1 MTARDTEAGA
11 GRFAVIDCED
21 APKWRGH
28 VAHWIEPLRRPG
40 ETWDVLR
47 AWAGE
52 LPPSIDTYQGIV
64 LTGSG
69 HSVNDPLPWL
79 PPLFEF
85 LLACVTAPEGS
96 RVVGACF
103 GHQAVA
109 RALGGLVGM
118 NPSGSFVF
126 GTEQIAL
133 EPRFR
138 DAWYGADLPPT
149 LRLLASHSEQ
159 VLDLPPGALQLARS
173 SSAEYEAFAIGS
185 RALAV
190 QSHPELTRQHL
201 LEIILPSLR
210 EKGWMSPEEDARA
223 LASLE
228 QPTDSAAMMRVI
240 RRFLDGRAA

>member
-1 MTARDTEAGA
+1 MTADATRAGTA
-11 GRFAVIDCED
+11 RFAVLDCED
-21 APKWRGH
+21 APKWQGH
-28 VAHWIEPLRRPG
+28 VAHWIDPLRRPG
-40 ETWDVLR
+40 ETWDVFR

-52 LPPSIDTYQGIV
+52 LPPSVDAYQGVI

-69 HSVNDPLPWL
+69 YSVNDPLPWL
-79 PPLFEF
+79 PPLFRF
-85 LLACVTAPEGS
+85 LLECVTAEDGS

-109 RALGGLVGM
+109 RALGGLVGI

-138 DAWYGADLPPT
+138 DAWYGADLPPRIT
-149 LRLLASHSEQ
+149 LLASHAEQ
-159 VLDLPPGALQLARS
+159 VLELPPGALQLARS
-173 SSAEYEAFAIGS
+173 STAEYEAFAIGS

-190 QSHPELTRQHL
+190 QSHPELTRKHL
-201 LEIILPSLR
+201 LEIILPTLR
-210 EKGWMSPEEDARA
+210 ETGRMSPEEDARA

-228 QPTDSAAMMRVI
+228 QPTDSAVMMRVI
-240 RRFLDGRAA
+240 RRFLDGRPA